1 VWVNWNGVSILNNF
15 GRNGWRKVIVKGE
28 LDDLELDLRVAY
40 LALPPLNYY
49 ISPVLS
55 LEVDLQKILRL
66 LWLHVLDA

>member
-49 ISPVLS
+49 ISPVL
-55 LEVDLQKILRL
+55 QKILRL
-66 LWLHVLDA
+66 LWLRVLDA

>member
-1 VWVNWNGVSILNNF
+1 M
-15 GRNGWRKVIVKGE
+15 KGE

-55 LEVDLQKILRL
+55 LEPDLQKILRL
-66 LWLHVLDA
+66 LWLRVLDA